1 MIFSWTD
8 YVRAVATTEQIPTRY
23 RKLRVVQLAQ
33 AIVESARGTSKL
45 FQEAGNPGGLKWR
58 DKI

>member
-33 AIVESARGTSKL
+33 AIVESARG
-45 FQEAGNPGGLKWR
+45 
-58 DKI
+58 

>member
-1 MIFSWTD
+1 MMFSWTD

-45 FQEAGNPGGLKWR
+45 FQEAGNPLVGN
-58 DKI
+58 I